1 MDLTWLEDFLKLA
14 EEGNF
19 SRAAEARNLSQ
30 PAFSRRIK
38 GLEDW
43 VGATLIDRDTHRI
56 ALTDAGDAFRSVAD
70 DVLRRIALG
79 RDEAREIGAGQ
90 SGMVRFAATQALAVT
105 FFPTWLRTFEGQSE
119 LGTISLIAD
128 TMAACERLMLEG
140 RVDFLLCHDHPAA
153 ASRLDKAL
161 FTSVSL
167 GEDRLVP
174 VCLADDGNPRF
185 ALPGNPAEP
194 LPYLAFDEQSG
205 MGRILDASGVISGGH
220 AALRTVFRSHL
231 ASGLLHM
238 ARNGMGIT
246 WAPLSLCRDDLEAGT
261 LARGGDPR
269 WDVPIEISLFR
280 PRARRNAAV
289 EDIWKRVSGVGPSG
303 PSTE

>member
-1 MDLTWLEDFLKLA
+1 MDLAWLEDFLKLA

-56 ALTDAGDAFRSVAD
+56 ALTEAGDAFRSVAE
-70 DVLRRIALG
+70 DVLRRVALG

-105 FFPTWLRTFEGQSE
+105 FFPAWLRTFEGQSE

-140 RVDFLLCHDHPAA
+140 RSDFLLCHDHPAIG
-153 ASRLDKAL
+153 RLDKGL
-161 FTSVSL
+161 FSSVSL

-174 VCLADDGNPRF
+174 VRLADDGNPRF

-194 LPYLAFDEQSG
+194 LPYLAFDELSG
-205 MGRILDASGVISGGH
+205 MGRILDASGAITNGQAS
-220 AALRTVFRSHL
+220 LRTVFRSHL

-238 ARNGMGIT
+238 ARNGMGLT

-261 LARGGDPR
+261 LVRAGDPS

-289 EDIWKRVSGVGPSG
+289 EDIWKRVSGVRPSRS
-303 PSTE
+303 STE